1 MAIDGPA
8 VRATLE
14 ARIEDSQRIRKQMF
28 EEAKVSVLLCR
39 LSMYACGL
47 SSNSST
53 QLYKYSA
60 THRSLTVM
68 QKALRIITHRILISH
83 PK

>member
-39 LSMYACGL
+39 LSMYAGSL
-47 SSNSST
+47 SSNSNT
-53 QLYKYSA
+53 QVYKYSA
-60 THRSLTVM
+60 THRSLMVM
-68 QKALRIITHRILISH
+68 QKASRITIHRILTPH